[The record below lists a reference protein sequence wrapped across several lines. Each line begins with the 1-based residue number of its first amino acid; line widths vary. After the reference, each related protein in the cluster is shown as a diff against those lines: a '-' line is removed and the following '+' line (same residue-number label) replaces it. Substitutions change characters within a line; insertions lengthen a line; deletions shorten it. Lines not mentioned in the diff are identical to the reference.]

1 MVRSMRAVTFEFLTE
16 HLELAD
22 QLREGRDSM
31 LEPEDLPGRYGRVV
45 RALNH
50 LLAAVDSE
58 AVLAGGWAVW
68 RHGYLGRVTQDVDI
82 LLPADRVEEFLR
94 VAGVSGFDVLQKQP
108 GRWPKLMHKETGIQV
123 DILPEGERPGAAS
136 KPAPTLLPAPS
147 AIGARGPKLRYIT
160 LAALIELKLAA
171 GRARDESDVVE
182 LVRTN
187 ADAVEQVRRHLA
199 KAHPDYVTHFD
210 RLVQRARE
218 QQDE

>member
-1 MVRSMRAVTFEFLTE
+1 MRAVTSQFLTE

-22 QLREGRDSM
+22 QLREGRDRM
-31 LEPEDLPGRYGRVV
+31 MEPEDLPGRYGRVV

-50 LLAAVDSE
+50 LLAATDCE

-82 LLPADRVEEFLR
+82 VLPADRIEEFLR
-94 VAGVSGFDVLQKQP
+94 AATVSGFDVLPKQP

-147 AIGARGPKLRYIT
+147 SIGADGAKLRYIT
-160 LAALIELKLAA
+160 LAALVELKLAA

-182 LVRTN
+182 IVRTN
-187 ADAVEQVRRHLA
+187 VDRVEQVRHHLA
-199 KAHPDYVTHFD
+199 KAHPDYVSHFD
-210 RLVQRARE
+210 RLVARARE